1 MGNPQGAELS
11 FETLGIESGHT
22 ELLTMWFQTSCP
34 VTVSCACGVMDFL
47 PFPQLYPLTDFGA
60 SEVTPYLG
68 GAWRD
73 TWHVLLAVELT
84 AVAFIM
90 LF

>member
-1 MGNPQGAELS
+1 MAS
-11 FETLGIESGHT
+11 D
-22 ELLTMWFQTSCP
+22 LLPGDCP
-34 VTVSCACGVMDFL
+34 CAGGVMDFL
-47 PFPQLYPLTDFGA
+47 QFPQLYPLTDFGA